1 MLRKAVVFVKIL
13 ANEITDELPEETA
26 SDAGTALAVLVRLM
40 EKLCGFRRACC
51 WSIFLVHELFFEFST
66 LYLVGYRASSGS

>member
-13 ANEITDELPEETA
+13 ANEMTDKLFEETA

-40 EKLCGFRRACC
+40 EKLCGFRRAC